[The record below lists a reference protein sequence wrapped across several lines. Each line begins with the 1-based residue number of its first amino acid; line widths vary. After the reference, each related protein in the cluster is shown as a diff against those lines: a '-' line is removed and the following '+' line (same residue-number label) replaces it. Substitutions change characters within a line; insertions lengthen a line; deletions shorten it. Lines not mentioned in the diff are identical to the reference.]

1 MISLVSHTVIHMKSK
16 TNPSYLFLSRHGIY
30 YFRCRIPLA
39 IKKQYTI
46 SKSEVRKSLRT
57 SNYSEALRKAR
68 KLWVD
73 MAHYNNIDEMY
84 ADIERHDEMFRKGRE
99 LFNELQRIK
108 SLPDSDPIDEQ
119 DFIDSLRSKYEYD
132 CLQLATD
139 RIRFNKTPPPPTPPT
154 TSNDLNELHSKIDRI
169 SKTVSDDGL
178 KEITISEATETYYN
192 WYIQDK
198 KENKGK
204 DVPPKTKDDKQRT
217 LKTFALIMGK
227 SRLLNELNQENIEN
241 EYVAK
246 AKRIPKRLGNIYTD
260 PPNQTNVEILEKH
273 INEILK
279 IGITELRTTKSND
292 TINREFV
299 TIKMFLVWAEE
310 RFYVTKGL
318 GSFIPSMSESLDKK
332 TADPSF
338 TSDDLTLLF
347 NSKHYL
353 QGSFRKPSD
362 YWMPLLGLF
371 TGCRGNELA
380 YLFKEDIRKHPDNG
394 IQYIYIRINHEIAKR
409 AKSRNSVRSIP
420 LHPQL
425 QKLGFLKYIDSLKNG
440 SRIFPELI
448 EDKSNEGDFYKKWGN
463 SFNRHEIVKR
473 NGKPL
478 LTKKTGK
485 VQVRRGYMTQCG
497 VEKHVTI
504 EDAEATKTFKSFRH
518 MMVNYLD
525 KNTTP
530 RIKNFII
537 GHKQENQSVENYIH
551 PDKDDLQD
559 AKKVLLK
566 LKFPSIE
573 WEKLKERE
581 WRHKQ

>member
-1 MISLVSHTVIHMKSK
+1 LISLVSHTVIHMESK

-30 YFRCRIPLA
+30 YFRCRIPLEV
-39 IKKQYTI
+39 KKQYTI

-108 SLPDSDPIDEQ
+108 SLPDFDPIDEQ

-132 CLQLATD
+132 CLRLATD
-139 RIRFNKTPPPPTPPT
+139 RIRFNKTPSPPT
-154 TSNDLNELHSKIDRI
+154 TSNDLNELHTKIDQI
-169 SKTVSDDGL
+169 NKTVSDDGL

-217 LKTFALIMGK
+217 LQTFALIMGK
-227 SRLLNELNQENIEN
+227 DRLLKGLNQEIIEK

-246 AKRIPKRLGNIYTD
+246 AKRIPQRLGNIYPD
-260 PPNQTNVEILEKH
+260 PPNQKNVVILAEH
-273 INEILK
+273 IDEILK
-279 IGITELRTTKSND
+279 IGITEERISKSND
-292 TINREFV
+292 TLNREFV
-299 TIKMFLVWAEE
+299 TIKMFLAWAEE

-318 GSFIPSMSESLDKK
+318 DSFIPSMSESKDRK
-332 TADPSF
+332 TANPSF
-338 TSDDLTLLF
+338 TEDDQTLLF
-347 NSKHYL
+347 NSEHYV
-353 QGSFRKPSD
+353 QGRFKKPSD

-380 YLFKEDIRKHPDNG
+380 YLFKDDIKKHPENG
-394 IQYIYIRINHEIAKR
+394 IWYIFIRINPEIAKR
-409 AKSRNSVRSIP
+409 VKNRNSVRSIP
-420 LHPQL
+420 IHPQL
-425 QKLGFLKYIDSLKNG
+425 KKLGFLKYLISLNDG
-440 SRIFPELI
+440 SRIFPELK
-448 EDKSNEGDFYKKWGN
+448 EDKRNRGDFYKKWGN
-463 SFNRHEIVKR
+463 SFNRHEVEKKNGKPVLNKR
-473 NGKPL
+473 NGK
-478 LTKKTGK
+478 
-485 VQVRRGYMTQCG
+485 VRMRRGYMTQCG

-504 EDAEATKTFKSFRH
+504 EDAVATKTFKSFRH
-518 MMVNYLD
+518 MLVNFLD
-525 KNTTP
+525 KNANS

-551 PDKDDLQD
+551 PDANDLRE
-559 AKKVLLK
+559 ANKVLQK
-566 LKFPSIE
+566 LKFPTVV
-573 WEKLKERE
+573 WEMVKESE
-581 WRHKQ
+581 WR